1 MLQCS
6 GWCIFRQKTKGMKS
20 ILMAGFGL
28 CAGSLLLGQGLHP
41 GDSRADSLGIPH
53 IHLLL
58 DLSDLPG
65 QVLRGKATLS
75 VVPKVSGMQEGRFD
89 LRALTIDSVKVNQQT
104 ASFTLAP
111 NHQFKVP
118 FPAYSPGDTLK
129 LEVYYGGQ
137 PVNDPAFGGFYFLQG
152 YAYNIGVSLQDIP
165 HNYAKTWYPCLD
177 NFQTRSTYTTEV
189 ITQPQHRAFA
199 GGIFTGITTL
209 PGGLV
214 KYRYELLQP
223 IPSYLMSVAVTDYAL
238 VQSSVTSLSGNT
250 VPIELAARPADTTNF
265 KASAVNLA
273 AGFQIFEQLF
283 GAYAWDRVGYV
294 LLPVT
299 AGAMEHATNI
309 AYPRALANGSLG
321 AQDVLIHEL
330 AHSWWGNLATCR
342 TAEDMWLNEGWAV
355 YCEWIF
361 NEFFYSRSQYMN
373 LYRSTH
379 KNNLRMAHIED
390 GGHWPLSGVPQAH
403 TYGYHSYS
411 KGADM
416 LHTLRTYLGDSL
428 FFSGNKAALHRN
440 RFQNWDAQ
448 MYRDT
453 LSAVTQA
460 PLQDFFNDWIF
471 KEGWP
476 HVALDSFVT
485 ENGVCHIYL
494 RQRTSG
500 RTGFTGPMPLTLG
513 LLDAQWNVSQ
523 HKVMIQGLYSVISI
537 PVSTPP
543 IQVIVN
549 ADEGLSDATTAFS
562 VNIKQTGNLNL
573 TYPYFNLTMNQL
585 SDSLWLRV
593 THHWT
598 PADWDPAGNQ
608 VNPQRWWTVQLA
620 EAGSWKGTALLN
632 YNGRTAGNDSH
643 LDHLLIPDRE
653 DSLMLLWRP
662 HSGVNWTEYP
672 YYTKLMGGMLD
683 KFGNFRLDS
692 IMSGDY
698 CFAMR
703 NMALATEEIENKTLS
718 SVYPNP
724 AQPGIQLY
732 PGQTPPAGLR
742 VKWYDLQ
749 GRLHVECT
757 ENPWLVPAL
766 LPGIYVMEMEFSGGM
781 QFRQKVTLTH

>member
-1 MLQCS
+1 
-6 GWCIFRQKTKGMKS
+6 MKS
-20 ILMAGFGL
+20 IFGL
-28 CAGSLLLGQGLHP
+28 GLGLSMSSFLWGQGLHP
-41 GDSRADSLGIPH
+41 GDSRADSLAIPH
-53 IHLLL
+53 IHLSL
-58 DLSDLPG
+58 DLSNLPG
-65 QVLRGKATLS
+65 QVLRGKATLY
-75 VVPKVSGMQEGRFD
+75 VVPKMGGIAEGRFD

-104 ASFTLAP
+104 TGFSLAP

-118 FPAYSPGDTLK
+118 FPNYILGDTLA

-152 YAYNIGVSLQDIP
+152 YAYNIGVSLQEVP
-165 HNYAKTWYPCLD
+165 HNFAKTWYPCLD
-177 NFQTRSTYTTEV
+177 NFQTRSTYTTDI

-199 GGIFTGITTL
+199 GGVWTGTTSL
-209 PGGLV
+209 PGGLLQ
-214 KYRYELLQP
+214 YHYQLNQP
-223 IPSYLMSVAVTDYAL
+223 IPPYLMSVAVTDYAL
-238 VQSSVTSLSGNT
+238 VQSAVQSINGQTI
-250 VPIELAARPADTTNF
+250 PIELAARPADTTNF
-265 KASAVNLA
+265 KLSAVNLA
-273 AGFQIFEQLF
+273 AGFQIFEQMF

-309 AYPRALANGSLG
+309 AYPRVLANGSLG
-321 AQDVLIHEL
+321 AEDVLIHEL

-361 NEFFYSRSQYMN
+361 NEFFYSRNQYMN

-379 KNNLRMAHIED
+379 KNNLRLAHIED

-411 KGADM
+411 KGADL
-416 LHTLRTYLGDSL
+416 LHNLRTYLGDSL
-428 FFSGNKAALHRN
+428 FFAGNKEALHRN
-440 RFQNWDAQ
+440 RFHDWDAQ

-453 LSAVTQA
+453 LAAITQA

-476 HVALDSFVT
+476 HVALDSFKT
-485 ENGVCHIYL
+485 ENGLCRIYL

-500 RTGFTGPMPLTLG
+500 RSGFTGPMPLTLG
-513 LLDAQWNVSQ
+513 LLDAQWKVTQ
-523 HKVMIQGLYSVISI
+523 HKVMIQGLYSVVEL
-537 PVSTPP
+537 PVSAAPV
-543 IQVIVN
+543 QVIVN
-549 ADEGLSDATTAFS
+549 ADEGLSDATSALSFK
-562 VNIKQTGNLNL
+562 VKQTGNLNF
-573 TYPYFNLTMNQL
+573 TYPYFNLTVNEL
-585 SDSLWLRV
+585 TDSLWLRI

-608 VNPQRWWTVQLA
+608 VSPQRWWTVQMA

-632 YNGRTAGNDSH
+632 YNGRTTGNDSH

-662 HSGVNWTEYP
+662 HSGVHWTEYP
-672 YYTKLMGGMLD
+672 FYTKLMGGMLD

-692 IMSGDY
+692 ILAGDY

-703 NMALATEEIENKTLS
+703 NMALSTEAPPANQSFRI
-718 SVYPNP
+718 YPNP
-724 AQPGIQLY
+724 ARPGAILSS
-732 PGQTPPAGLR
+732 GILFPAGTQ

-749 GRLHVECT
+749 GKLRALPSDD
-757 ENPWLVPAL
+757 PWTVPSL
-766 LPGIYVMEMEFSGGM
+766 SPGVYIMEI
-781 QFRQKVTLTH
+781 QFPQGAQYREKITISD

>member
-1 MLQCS
+1 
-6 GWCIFRQKTKGMKS
+6 MKS
-20 ILMAGFGL
+20 ILGL
-28 CAGSLLLGQGLHP
+28 GLGLSMSSILWGQGLHP
-41 GDSRADSLGIPH
+41 GDSRADSLAIPH
-53 IHLLL
+53 IHLSL

-65 QVLRGKATLS
+65 QVLRGKATLY
-75 VVPKVSGMQEGRFD
+75 VVPKMGGITEGRFD
-89 LRALTIDSVKVNQQT
+89 LRALTIDSVKVNQQST
-104 ASFTLAP
+104 GFSLAP

-118 FPAYSPGDTLK
+118 FPNYSLGDTLAV
-129 LEVYYGGQ
+129 EVYYGGQ
-137 PVNDPAFGGFYFLQG
+137 PDNDPAFGGFYFLQG
-152 YAYNIGVSLQDIP
+152 YAYNIGVSLQEVP
-165 HNYAKTWYPCLD
+165 HNFAKTWYPCLD
-177 NFQTRSTYTTEV
+177 NFQTRSTYTTDI

-199 GGIFTGITTL
+199 GGVWTGTTSL
-209 PGGLV
+209 PGGLLQ
-214 KYRYELLQP
+214 YHYQLNQP
-223 IPSYLMSVAVTDYAL
+223 IPPYLMSVAVTDYAL
-238 VQSSVTSLSGNT
+238 VQSAVQSINGQTI
-250 VPIELAARPADTTNF
+250 PIELAARPADTTNF
-265 KASAVNLA
+265 KLSAVNLA
-273 AGFQIFEQLF
+273 AGFQIFEQIF

-309 AYPRALANGSLG
+309 AYPRVLANGSLG
-321 AQDVLIHEL
+321 AEDVLIHEL

-361 NEFFYSRSQYMN
+361 NEFFYSRNQYMN

-379 KNNLRMAHIED
+379 KNNLRLAHIED

-428 FFSGNKAALHRN
+428 FFAGNKEALHRN
-440 RFQNWDAQ
+440 RFHDWDAQ

-453 LSAVTQA
+453 LAAITQA

-476 HVALDSFVT
+476 HVALDSFKT
-485 ENGVCHIYL
+485 ENGLCKIYL

-500 RTGFTGPMPLTLG
+500 RSGFTGPMPLTLG
-513 LLDAQWNVSQ
+513 LLDAQWKVTH
-523 HKVMIQGLYSVISI
+523 HKVMIQGLYSVVEL
-537 PVSTPP
+537 PVSAAPV
-543 IQVIVN
+543 QVIVN
-549 ADEGLSDATTAFS
+549 ADEGLSDATSALSFN
-562 VNIKQTGNLNL
+562 VKQTGNLNF
-573 TYPYFNLTMNQL
+573 TYPYFNLTINQL
-585 SDSLWLRV
+585 SDSLWLRI

-608 VNPQRWWTVQLA
+608 VSPQRWWTVQMA

-632 YNGRTAGNDSH
+632 YNGRTTGNDSH

-662 HSGVNWTEYP
+662 HAGVHWTEYP

-692 IMSGDY
+692 ILAGDY
-698 CFAMR
+698 SFAMR
-703 NMALATEEIENKTLS
+703 NMALGAESQPAAKNFR
-718 SVYPNP
+718 VYPNP
-724 AQPGIQLY
+724 VSSGSLLF
-732 PGQTPPAGLR
+732 PGQDVPVDVQ

-749 GRLHVECT
+749 GRLQAISS
-757 ENPWLVPAL
+757 ENPWVVPTL
-766 LPGIYVMEMEFSGGM
+766 LPGVYVMEC
-781 QFRQKVTLTH
+781 QFPQGAQYRQKMTIID